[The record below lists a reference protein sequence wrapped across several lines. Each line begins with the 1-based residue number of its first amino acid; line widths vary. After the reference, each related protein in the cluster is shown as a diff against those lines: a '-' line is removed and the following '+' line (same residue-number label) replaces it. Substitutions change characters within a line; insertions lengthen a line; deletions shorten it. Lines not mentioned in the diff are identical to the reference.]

1 MQTIN
6 GYRLSPQQKYLWL
19 LQQKSPAYRL
29 QNAILIE
36 GNLQTDNLKK
46 ALEKLTERHEI
57 LRTSFQKKAGLKT
70 PIQVISEPSSVS
82 WKSVNLSDFTSQQ
95 QQAKLTD
102 IFEQE
107 KSALFNFAQNPIWR
121 LSLIKL
127 SSDKHILLISLP
139 ALCADSRTLKNLI
152 QEISQCYT
160 ASLQGKEL
168 SDEVVQYIQFS
179 EWQNELLEDEEAA
192 EGKEYW
198 NQQNLAAQAS
208 LKLPFETKLIDEP
221 FQFLPQVFEVKL
233 GLTLLEKI
241 ELITRQNNTSLSA
254 FLLTCWKILLWR
266 LTEKSDIIVSVLF
279 DGRKYEELEPALGL
293 FAKFLPLCSHLGKEF
308 SFAEVLNQIQQNA
321 HEADKLQEYFCQESL
336 LPFGFEFEEYL
347 EKYSAAGTSFSLYKQ
362 YICCDYFKVKLS
374 CQRQKDS
381 LTVEFYYDPAYL
393 TENSIHCLADQ
404 FYTLVESAANNPET
418 AIGKLEIISENAR
431 NQLLLEFNNTKADYP
446 LNKCVHQLFEEQ
458 AARSPDSI
466 AAVFENQQITYSELN
481 NRANQIAYHLQQL
494 GVKPE
499 VIVGICVERSLD
511 ALAGI
516 LGILKAGGAYLPIDC
531 AMPKERLA
539 LMLQNA
545 QATVLLTQQHL
556 IEKLPET
563 QAIIVSLYQFCMKL
577 HKTLTPPVLPLA
589 RGGAV
594 GGGVYSMQLYKELV
608 LDGDIPA
615 FSDSYNAHI
624 SAENLAYVIYTSG
637 STGTPK
643 AVAIEHRQLLNY
655 LYGIQE
661 KLNLPAGANYA
672 TVSTF
677 AADLGHTVIFP
688 ALCFGG
694 CLHIISQERATDPQ
708 EIAGYFQQHSI
719 DCLKIVPSHL
729 KALLSA
735 SNASQI
741 LPKKR
746 LIFGGETLNWNLI
759 KTIQKYNPDCLI
771 FNHYGPTETTV
782 GVLTYQIKA
791 ENAAI
796 SDTVPL
802 GVPLPNTQI
811 YLLDSQLQPVPIGV
825 AGELYI
831 GGAGVARGY
840 LNQPELTAE
849 KFIPHPFNQK
859 AENRLYKT
867 GDLARYLPD
876 GNIEFLGRI
885 DHQIKLRGFRIELGE
900 IEAALSQHPSV
911 RETVILLQ
919 ENELNNQRLIA
930 YIVADSK
937 IATQGA
943 ELIDNLRSYLKE
955 KLPEYMIPSAF
966 VVLKFLP
973 LTPNGKIDR
982 QALPAPETAA
992 NFTDNFVAPR
1002 TSVEA
1007 ILASIWSQLLGLKK
1021 VGIHDNFFDLG
1032 GHSLLITQ
1040 LLAKIRES
1048 FQIELPLR
1056 VLFEAPTVAG
1066 LAEKIEIKESGNSWN
1081 IHSSNFDINAEAIL
1095 DPAIRPETAFLGP
1108 VTEPNRILLT
1118 GATGFLGAFLLHELL
1133 LQTQAEIYCLVRSSD
1148 AESAKK
1154 RIQTSLESYLIW
1166 DQNLSH
1172 RIIPVVGD
1180 LAQPLLGL
1188 SEEKFQE
1195 IASKIDVIYHN
1206 GAFVKFTY
1214 PYSYLKPA
1222 NVLGTQEILRL
1233 ACQNKLK
1240 PVHFVSTVS
1249 IFSSTQKGGVKL
1261 IREEDELTPG
1271 ETLKGAYPQSKW
1283 VAEKLIEIGRYRGIP
1298 ITIYRPGRIT
1308 GHSETGVCNT
1318 SDSFSILLA
1327 GCVQLGCVPD
1337 GNWMINA
1344 APVDYVSRAIIHLSK
1359 QKESNGKNFHLVNPD
1374 SFLLSELVA
1383 WIQAFGYPVKQV
1395 PYQTWQAEI
1404 VNRAGNSPD
1413 HALYPLAGLF
1423 SEKAESKIANSEEL
1437 QFDCKNTL
1445 NGLAKTEITCPQAN
1459 ANLFHTYFS
1468 HLSKCGLINAP
1479 DYQL

>member
-6 GYRLSPQQKYLWL
+6 GFRLSPQQKYLWL
-19 LQQKSPAYRL
+19 LQQNSPAYRV
-29 QNAILIE
+29 QAAILIE

-46 ALEKLTERHEI
+46 ALEKVSERHEI
-57 LRTSFQKKAGLKT
+57 IRTSFQRKAGLKT
-70 PIQVISEPSSVS
+70 PIQVISEPSSVF
-82 WKSVNLSDFTSQQ
+82 WNWVNLSDVNPQQ
-95 QQAKLTD
+95 QEAKIAE
-102 IFEQE
+102 IFDQE
-107 KSALFNFAQNPIWR
+107 KRAFFNFDQNPIWR

-127 SSDKHILLISLP
+127 SSDKHILLVSLP
-139 ALCADSRTLKNLI
+139 ALCADNRTLKNLV
-152 QEISQCYT
+152 QEISQCYA
-160 ASLQGKEL
+160 ASLQGEEL

-198 NQQNLAAQAS
+198 NQQKLAPQAS
-208 LKLPFETKLIDEP
+208 LNLPFENKLIDTQS
-221 FQFLPQVFEVKL
+221 QFSPQAFEVKL
-233 GLTLLEKI
+233 DLALLEKVEVI
-241 ELITRQNNTSLSA
+241 ARQYNISVST

-266 LTEKSDIIVSVLF
+266 LTGKSDIIVSVLF

-293 FAKFLPLCSHLGKEF
+293 FAKFLPLCSHLKEEF
-308 SFAEVLNQIQQNA
+308 SFAEVLEQVQQNA
-321 HEADKLQEYFCQESL
+321 HEAYKWQEYFCQESL
-336 LPFGFEFEEYL
+336 STFGFEFEEYL
-347 EKYSAAGTSFSLYKQ
+347 ENYSAAGASFSLYKQ
-362 YICCDYFKVKLS
+362 YACCDYFKVKLS
-374 CQRQKDS
+374 CQRQKDA
-381 LTVEFYYDPAYL
+381 LNVEFNYDPAYL
-393 TENSIHCLADQ
+393 TENSIRCLADQ

-418 AIGKLEIISENAR
+418 AITQLEILSKNAR
-431 NQLLLEFNNTKADYP
+431 HQLLVEFNNTKIDYP
-446 LNKCVHQLFEEQ
+446 LNKCVHQLFEQQ
-458 AARSPDSI
+458 AERSPDSI
-466 AAVFENQQITYSELN
+466 AAVFENQQITYAELN
-481 NRANQIAYHLQQL
+481 NRANQIAYYLQQL

-531 AMPKERLA
+531 SMPKDRLA

-563 QAIIVSLYQFCMKL
+563 QANIVC
-577 HKTLTPPVLPLA
+577 
-589 RGGAV
+589 
-594 GGGVYSMQLYKELV
+594 
-608 LDGDIPA
+608 LDAEIPS
-615 FSDSYNAHI
+615 FSPAT
-624 SAENLAYVIYTSG
+624 SASPSPENLAYVIYTSG

-643 AVAIEHRQLLNY
+643 GVAIEHRQLLNY
-655 LYGIQE
+655 LYGIQD

-688 ALCFGG
+688 ALCSGG

-708 EIAGYFQQHSI
+708 AIAAYFQQHSI

-735 SNASQI
+735 SNPSQI

-759 KTIQKYNPDCLI
+759 ETIQKYNPGCLI

-782 GVLTYQIKA
+782 GVLTYQVKA
-791 ENAAI
+791 QNPGI

-811 YLLDSQLQPVPIGV
+811 YLLDSHLQPVPVGV

-831 GGAGVARGY
+831 AGAGVARGY
-840 LNQPELTAE
+840 LNQPQKTAE
-849 KFIPHPFNQK
+849 KFIPNPFNQK

-876 GNIEFLGRI
+876 GNIEFIGRI

-900 IEAALSQHPSV
+900 IEASLSHHPSV
-911 RETVILLQ
+911 REAVVLLQ
-919 ENELNNQRLIA
+919 NSKLSNQRLVA
-930 YIVADSK
+930 YIVSPSK
-937 IATQGA
+937 LGSQAS
-943 ELIDNLRSYLKE
+943 ELIDDLRSFLKE

-966 VVLKFLP
+966 VVLKSLP

-992 NFTDNFVAPR
+992 NLTDNFVAPR

-1007 ILASIWSQLLGLKK
+1007 ILAGIWSQLLALKK

-1048 FQIELPLR
+1048 FQVELPLR

-1066 LAEKIEIKESGNSWN
+1066 LAEKIEMKEAGKSSDFLP
-1081 IHSSNFDINAEAIL
+1081 SNFDINAEAIL
-1095 DPAIRPETAFLGP
+1095 DSSIHPETAFLGP
-1108 VTEPNRILLT
+1108 VGEPTRILLT
-1118 GATGFLGAFLLHELL
+1118 GATGFLGAFFLRELL
-1133 LQTQAEIYCLVRSSD
+1133 LQTQAKIYCLVRSSD

-1154 RIQTSLESYLIW
+1154 RIQTSLESYSIW
-1166 DQNLSH
+1166 DENLSH
-1172 RIIPVVGD
+1172 RIMPVAGD

-1188 SEEKFQE
+1188 SQEKFQE
-1195 IASKIDVIYHN
+1195 MASLIDVIYHN

-1214 PYSYLKPA
+1214 PYSYLKPS

-1233 ACQNKLK
+1233 ACQIKLK

-1249 IFSSTQKGGVKL
+1249 VFSSTQEGSVKV
-1261 IREEDELTPG
+1261 IGEEDQLTPG
-1271 ETLKGAYPQSKW
+1271 EALKGAYPQSKW
-1283 VAEKLIEIGRYRGIP
+1283 VAEKLIEIGRSRGIP
-1298 ITIYRPGRIT
+1298 ISIYRPGRISGDSKT
-1308 GHSETGVCNT
+1308 GTCNP

-1337 GNWMINA
+1337 GNWMMNV

-1359 QKESNGKNFHLVNPD
+1359 QQESSGKNFHLVNPD

-1383 WIQAFGYPVKQV
+1383 WMQALGYPVDRV
-1395 PYQTWQAEI
+1395 SYPTWQAEI
-1404 VNRAGNSPD
+1404 INRAGNSPD
-1413 HALYPLAGLF
+1413 HALYPLASLF
-1423 SEKAESKIANSEEL
+1423 SEKLSEAKMPHSEEL

-1445 NGLAKTEITCPQAN
+1445 NGLANTEITCPPAN

-1468 HLSKCGLINAP
+1468 HLSDRGLINAP
-1479 DYQL
+1479 HYNL

>member
-6 GYRLSPQQKYLWL
+6 GFRLSPQQKYLWL
-19 LQQKSPAYRL
+19 LQQNSPAYRV
-29 QNAILIE
+29 QSAILIE

-46 ALEKLTERHEI
+46 TLEKVSERHEI
-57 LRTSFQKKAGLKT
+57 LRTSFHKKAGLKT
-70 PIQVISEPSSVS
+70 PIQVISESSSVS
-82 WKSVNLSDFTSQQ
+82 WILVNLSDFTSQQ
-95 QQAKLTD
+95 QQTKLTE

-107 KSALFNFAQNPIWR
+107 KSALFNFEQNPIWR

-127 SSDKHILLISLP
+127 SSDKHILVVSLP
-139 ALCADSRTLKNLI
+139 ALCADNRTLKNLI
-152 QEISQCYT
+152 QQISECYSACLHEEEI
-160 ASLQGKEL
+160 AE
-168 SDEVVQYIQFS
+168 EVVQYIQFS

-198 NQQNLAAQAS
+198 NQQNLAAKAS
-208 LKLPFETKLIDEP
+208 LKLPFENKLIEEKS
-221 FQFLPQVFEVKL
+221 QFCPQVFEVKL

-241 ELITRQNNTSLSA
+241 ELIASQNNTSLST

-266 LTEKSDIIVSVLF
+266 LTEKSDIIVSVSC

-293 FAKFLPLCSHLGKEF
+293 FAKSLPLCSHLGEEF
-308 SFAEVLNQIQQNA
+308 SFAEVLNQVQQNA
-321 HEADKLQEYFCQESL
+321 HEAYKWEEYFCQESVF
-336 LPFGFEFEEYL
+336 PFGFEFEKYL
-347 EKYSAAGTSFSLYKQ
+347 ENYSATGTSFSLYKQ
-362 YICCDYFKVKLS
+362 YVCCDYFKVKLS
-374 CQRQKDS
+374 CQHQKNLLS
-381 LTVEFYYDPAYL
+381 FEFHYDPVFF
-393 TENSIHCLADQ
+393 TENSIQCLADQ
-404 FYTLVESAANNPET
+404 FFTLVASAANNPET
-418 AIGKLEIISENAR
+418 VISKLEILSEKAR
-431 NQLLLEFNNTKADYP
+431 HQLLVEFNNTKTDYP
-446 LNKCVHQLFEEQ
+446 LNKCVHQLFEQQ
-458 AARSPDSI
+458 AERSPDNI
-466 AAVFENQQITYSELN
+466 AAVFENQQITYAELN
-481 NRANQIAYHLQQL
+481 NRANQIAYHLQKL

-545 QATVLLTQQHL
+545 EATVLLTQQHL
-556 IEKLPET
+556 IEKLPES
-563 QAIIVSLYQFCMKL
+563 QANIVC
-577 HKTLTPPVLPLA
+577 
-589 RGGAV
+589 
-594 GGGVYSMQLYKELV
+594 
-608 LDGDIPA
+608 LDGDITA
-615 FSDSYNAHI
+615 FSDSYIAPI

-694 CLHIISQERATDPQ
+694 CLHIISQERSTDPQ
-708 EIAGYFQQHSI
+708 AMAAYFQQHSI

-729 KALLSA
+729 KALLTA

-741 LPKKR
+741 IPKKR
-746 LIFGGETLNWNLI
+746 LILGGETLNWNLI
-759 KTIQKYNPDCLI
+759 ETIQKYNSDCLI

-791 ENAAI
+791 ENAGLY
-796 SDTVPL
+796 DTVPL

-811 YLLDSQLQPVPIGV
+811 YLLDSQLQPVPLGV
-825 AGELYI
+825 AGEIYI
-831 GGAGVARGY
+831 GGAGVARSY
-840 LNQPELTAE
+840 LNLPQQTAE
-849 KFIPHPFNQK
+849 KFIPNPFNHK
-859 AENRLYKT
+859 VENRLYKT
-867 GDLARYLPD
+867 RDLARYLPD
-876 GNIEFLGRI
+876 GNIEFIGRI

-900 IEAALSQHPSV
+900 IEAALSAHPSV
-911 RETVILLQ
+911 GEAVVLLQ
-919 ENELNNQRLIA
+919 NSELSNQRLVA
-930 YIVADSK
+930 YIVAPSK
-937 IATQGA
+937 LGSQAS
-943 ELIDNLRSYLKE
+943 ELIDDLRSFLKE

-966 VVLKFLP
+966 VVLKALP
-973 LTPNGKIDR
+973 LTANGKIDR

-992 NFTDNFVAPR
+992 NLTDTFVAPR
-1002 TSVEA
+1002 TSLEA
-1007 ILASIWSQLLGLKK
+1007 ILAGIWSQLLGLKK
-1021 VGIHDNFFDLG
+1021 VGIYDNFFDLG

-1040 LLAKIRES
+1040 LLAKVRES

-1066 LAEKIEIKESGNSWN
+1066 LAEKIEINKTRKSPPIPSL
-1081 IHSSNFDINAEAIL
+1081 NFDINAEVTL
-1095 DPAIRPETAFLGP
+1095 DPSIRPETAFW
-1108 VTEPNRILLT
+1108 EPLTQPTRILLT

-1133 LQTQAEIYCLVRSSD
+1133 QQTQAKIYCLVRSSD
-1148 AESAKK
+1148 TESAKK
-1154 RIQTSLESYLIW
+1154 RIQSSLESYLIW
-1166 DQNLSH
+1166 DEKLSN

-1188 SEEKFQE
+1188 SQEKFKE
-1195 IASKIDVIYHN
+1195 MASQIDAIYHN

-1240 PVHFVSTVS
+1240 PVHFISTVS
-1249 IFSSTQKGGVKL
+1249 VFSSTQKSSLKT
-1261 IREEDELTPG
+1261 ITEEDELTPG
-1271 ETLKGAYPQSKW
+1271 ENLKGAYPQSKW
-1283 VAEKLIEIGRYRGIP
+1283 VAEKLIEIARYRGIP
-1298 ITIYRPGRIT
+1298 ITIYRPGRIS
-1308 GHSETGVCNT
+1308 GHSETGACNT

-1337 GNWMINA
+1337 GNWMLNV

-1359 QKESNGKNFHLVNPD
+1359 QQESSGKNFHLVNPD

-1383 WIQAFGYPVKQV
+1383 WIQTFGYPLDRV

-1413 HALYPLAGLF
+1413 HALYPLASLF

-1437 QFDCKNTL
+1437 KFDCKNTL
-1445 NGLAKTEITCPQAN
+1445 NALANTEITCSPAN
-1459 ANLFHTYFS
+1459 ANLFHSYFS
-1468 HLSKCGLINAP
+1468 YLSKCGLIKVP
-1479 DYQL
+1479 YYQI